1 MNKKNIAGMEQLEWK
16 RLAGLSETHSIPLH
30 ESAAWAG
37 SRQALDDIP
46 DNEPD
51 ADADTEMPKV
61 KMPGAVRLN
70 RIKAAAARI
79 SHMNSVKSA
88 ANAEKAAK
96 KANVDN
102 EISLH
107 RKTFVK
113 EDFDAMTA
121 WSLFLEDRGTNLEE
135 FGQLINIAM
144 ESGDEEMAIELLTIE
159 DQMDEIFGAIG
170 GAIAK
175 GAGALARGA
184 GAVGGA
190 LAKGVGAVAR
200 TAGNVAGQAVGGAV
214 SGVKAGIG
222 APAAAASSS
231 ANINNGTPA
240 APAATPA
247 PAAAAAASTPAEP
260 AQKKPGLLS
269 RIAGGV
275 AKAAGGL
282 VGGAIGGAVK
292 GVRQGFTAQNASF
305 DYGDDFENHINEE
318 YGLSAAEY
326 VECYEHAILVNDVEM
341 IEHINSIEEGI
352 FDILRGGAKKKA
364 EVQARQ
370 ADTLQKWKAARA
382 VVDKYGTDATR
393 TATNR
398 GMQVGVK
405 AKPISGT
412 SLAVPKARTEAMEEF
427 MAHQLRCSGYDDDY
441 INGKLK
447 N

>member
-1 MNKKNIAGMEQLEWK
+1 
-16 RLAGLSETHSIPLH
+16 
-30 ESAAWAG
+30 
-37 SRQALDDIP
+37 
-46 DNEPD
+46 
-51 ADADTEMPKV
+51 
-61 KMPGAVRLN
+61 
-70 RIKAAAARI
+70 
-79 SHMNSVKSA
+79 
-88 ANAEKAAK
+88 
-96 KANVDN
+96 
-102 EISLH
+102 
-107 RKTFVK
+107 
-113 EDFDAMTA
+113 
-121 WSLFLEDRGTNLEE
+121 
-135 FGQLINIAM
+135 
-144 ESGDEEMAIELLTIE
+144 
-159 DQMDEIFGAIG
+159 
-170 GAIAK
+170 
-175 GAGALARGA
+175 
-184 GAVGGA
+184 
-190 LAKGVGAVAR
+190 
-200 TAGNVAGQAVGGAV
+200 
-214 SGVKAGIG
+214 
-222 APAAAASSS
+222 
-231 ANINNGTPA
+231 
-240 APAATPA
+240 
-247 PAAAAAASTPAEP
+247 
-260 AQKKPGLLS
+260 
-269 RIAGGV
+269 
-275 AKAAGGL
+275 L